1 MPVAACEVSIYTGIT
16 ISEYFR
22 DQGKNVTLLADS
34 TSCWAEALPSIYDDL
49 KQFVQLVGKTALN
62 DHEKI
67 ILDVAS
73 LVEEDF
79 LQQNAYSSYDQFCP
93 LWKTEYLMKGFM
105 DFYGESQAIISQG
118 YSWAKVK
125 GFSADTWSALRNMKF
140 ETPDDEDIVSA
151 KYNNILHTMLDNFAS
166 FLASAADT
174 EGRARSSKC

>member
-1 MPVAACEVSIYTGIT
+1 MK
-16 ISEYFR
+16 
-22 DQGKNVTLLADS
+22 QLLS
-34 TSCWAEALPSIYDDL
+34 NYDDL

-151 KYNNILHTMLDNFAS
+151 KVR
-166 FLASAADT
+166 
-174 EGRARSSKC
+174 GRPKYGQ

>member
-22 DQGKNVTLLADS
+22 DQGKNVTNYSTALDEYHEKYRPGFPQLRTKMKQLLS
-34 TSCWAEALPSIYDDL
+34 NYDDL

-151 KYNNILHTMLDNFAS
+151 KVR
-166 FLASAADT
+166 
-174 EGRARSSKC
+174 GRPKYGQ